1 MKKRF
6 EGLKV
11 YGGFYDSVPDATNV
25 LMDIEMLKFG
35 GLNFTA
41 IHTPGHTVGHVSYFL
56 DGASLG
62 APDCLFS
69 GDHLFLG
76 GCGRMFESPPLKML
90 KSLDAI
96 GRLKKDTLVWPGH
109 EYAMNNL
116 EFACHLEPDNEK
128 AREKYEWV
136 KTRRERRLKTCPS
149 TIEEELQYNPYLRL
163 NKQSILRAVGA
174 ISSDETEALGSPSDE
189 VRAQALSE
197 LRTQKDGFK
206 YIQ

>member
-1 MKKRF
+1 
-6 EGLKV
+6 
-11 YGGFYDSVPDATNV
+11 
-25 LMDIEMLKFG
+25 MLKFG

-62 APDCLFS
+62 APD
-69 GDHLFLG
+69 
-76 GCGRMFESPPLKML
+76 
-90 KSLDAI
+90 
-96 GRLKKDTLVWPGH
+96 WH

-128 AREKYEWV
+128 AREKYEW
-136 KTRRERRLKTCPS
+136 
-149 TIEEELQYNPYLRL
+149 YNPYLRL